1 MSGISFGFLD
11 AGVWLWFGFG
21 YGLVAGFFRIA
32 QDLKGTL
39 SCAVVW
45 CADGVLCAVPW
56 WQLLVLVLV
65 GLDLLWC
72 ALLEGFGLVFG
83 RSMY

>member
-39 SCAVVW
+39 LCAVVW
-45 CADGVLCAVPW
+45 CADRVLCGVPCGMPWPCRAV
-56 WQLLVLVLV
+56 VAGV
-65 GLDLLWC
+65 GVGVVW
-72 ALLEGFGLVFG
+72 A
-83 RSMY
+83 